1 MKLLSHVWLFATL
14 WTVAYQAPPSMGFSR
29 EECWRGLPFPSPGDL
44 SDPGIEPRSPS
55 LQADALSSE
64 PPFVGVCVCVS
75 FFKVFVVKHGHL
87 RVCSPAK
94 YRTTSYA
101 LFGQMMILS
110 LQSTVHTLQWTLT
123 LRNYSSFTWNSNVTA
138 VGLFVFAKSG
148 SPLQGT

>member
-1 MKLLSHVWLFATL
+1 MEDYSAHQNALNRKIKARHRGKLKVSGQFKQKQVVKSLSRVRLFATL

-87 RVCSPAK
+87 RVCCPAK

-110 LQSTVHTLQWTLT
+110 LQSTVHTLQ
-123 LRNYSSFTWNSNVTA
+123 
-138 VGLFVFAKSG
+138 
-148 SPLQGT
+148 